1 MVYFYVIY
9 GLLLEIVVIQ
19 SIETITIRVTIQ
31 NVLTN
36 IETQY
41 ILEIQLRVIRDSE
54 TSRIKSHYTF
64 RPAHRPPIAH
74 MTTGCRALSAH
85 HSVRVRQALVAAGF
99 VSLPIFIE
107 CRCHYRNLHSI
118 SATLQVKVCFVA
130 LLQGDRSRTSCKTEK
145 QYQRLGLTGLLL
157 QLGDLLHCL
166 NARYCALS
174 LPIFR

>member
-64 RPAHRPPIAH
+64 RPAHRPPIARSSPADCPH
-74 MTTGCRALSAH
+74 DNRPSGTQCPPLSKSPT
-85 HSVRVRQALVAAGF
+85 SVSSGG
-99 VSLPIFIE
+99 ICIITYI
-107 CRCHYRNLHSI
+107 H
-118 SATLQVKVCFVA
+118 
-130 LLQGDRSRTSCKTEK
+130 
-145 QYQRLGLTGLLL
+145 
-157 QLGDLLHCL
+157 
-166 NARYCALS
+166 
-174 LPIFR
+174 

>member
-41 ILEIQLRVIRDSE
+41 IFEIQLRVIRDSE

-64 RPAHRPPIAH
+64 RPAHRPPIARSSPARRPPIAH
-74 MTTGCRALSAH
+74 MTTGPRPLSAH
-85 HSVRVRQALVAAGF
+85 HSARVRQ
-99 VSLPIFIE
+99 
-107 CRCHYRNLHSI
+107 
-118 SATLQVKVCFVA
+118 
-130 LLQGDRSRTSCKTEK
+130 
-145 QYQRLGLTGLLL
+145 
-157 QLGDLLHCL
+157 
-166 NARYCALS
+166 
-174 LPIFR
+174 